1 MNTNGIKMFID
12 EPPITGA
19 RIKVI
24 GVGGGGGNAVNR
36 MIDAGIKGVEFIVA
50 NTDLQALNASKA
62 PMKIQLGSRS
72 TRGLGAG
79 SNPEVGREAAL
90 EDTEKLI
97 GVLEGSDMIFVTTG
111 LGGGTGT
118 GAAPVVASLAIE
130 LGALTV
136 AVVTKPFL
144 VEGKKRMQQAER
156 GLAELRGCVDT
167 IITIPNSRLR
177 EVEERIT
184 IMDAFR
190 RADEV
195 LLQAVQ
201 GITDLITTPGI
212 INLDFAD
219 VTTVMRGKGVAL
231 MGVGYGEGEDAA
243 SKAMREALDYKL
255 LEENSIK
262 GAKAALINVTGGPNL
277 PLGEVEDAIGMIE
290 GEADDNADIIWGN
303 VIKPEMRD
311 EIMVTVIATG
321 FDSVAHASLPQ
332 PRMDM
337 PIAVGAPVTSYGS
350 DVLPS
355 EDLNVPTFI
364 RRQAD

>member
-1 MNTNGIKMFID
+1 MSNNGIKMFID

-36 MIDAGIKGVEFIVA
+36 MIEAGIKGVEFIVA

-62 PMKIQLGSRS
+62 PMKLQLGSRS

-79 SNPEVGREAAL
+79 SNPDVGRDAAL
-90 EDTEKLI
+90 EDHEKLLD
-97 GVLEGSDMIFVTTG
+97 VLEGSDMVFVTSG

-136 AVVTKPFL
+136 AVVTKPFA
-144 VEGKKRMQQAER
+144 VEGRKRMAQAER

-167 IITIPNSRLR
+167 IITIPNSKLR
-177 EVEERIT
+177 EVEENIT
-184 IMDAFR
+184 LLDAFR
-190 RADEV
+190 RADEI

-201 GITDLITTPGI
+201 GITDLITTPGV

-219 VTTVMRGKGVAL
+219 VTTVMRGGGVAL
-231 MGVGYGEGEDAA
+231 MGVGTGEGQDAA
-243 SKAMREALDYKL
+243 SKAMRSALDYKL

-262 GAKAALINVTGGPNL
+262 GAKAALINVTGGANM
-277 PLGEVEDAIGMIE
+277 PLAEIEDAIGMIE
-290 GEADDNADIIWGN
+290 QEADENADIIWGS
-303 VIKPEMRD
+303 VIKDDLQD
-311 EIMVTVIATG
+311 EIKVTVIATG
-321 FDSVAHASLPQ
+321 FDTASQSAIPQ
-332 PRMDM
+332 PRMEHTA
-337 PIAVGAPVTSYGS
+337 AVGAPYGG
-350 DVLPS
+350 PS
-355 EDLNVPTFI
+355 ESQSENMDVPTFI